1 MLKSKTNSYMFRLLE
16 ENYLIE
22 SQQHKVLKRWNED
35 RNNAKKNELKSLEEG
50 QTLGD
55 YQAEKTGLR

>member
-1 MLKSKTNSYMFRLLE
+1 MFRLLE

-35 RNNAKKNELKSLEEG
+35 RNNAKKKNELKSLEEG

>member
-1 MLKSKTNSYMFRLLE
+1 MFRLLE

-35 RNNAKKNELKSLEEG
+35 RNNAKKKNELKSLEEG
-50 QTLGD
+50 QALGD
-55 YQAEKTGLR
+55 YQAEKTRLALNIDTI